1 MILKN
6 KRKTSRFVFL
16 FFIFLSI
23 MMTNVYI
30 IRKCQ
35 REVRL
40 VFKKQNIK
48 RVMFPSCKRM
58 NALLNVCDNEKKSF
72 TRTYVLFL
80 QGKLKE
86 LKKHP
91 WVSCKAKVFIR
102 HKQKVTCLPYHK
114 IIYTHIIVQDC
125 SWWVY

>member
-48 RVMFPSCKRM
+48 RVIFPSCKRM

-72 TRTYVLFL
+72 YEDICVIPS
-80 QGKLKE
+80 G
-86 LKKHP
+86 
-91 WVSCKAKVFIR
+91 
-102 HKQKVTCLPYHK
+102 
-114 IIYTHIIVQDC
+114 
-125 SWWVY
+125 